1 MLSYAEQGKV
11 CPMRM
16 ETGFN
21 IKKRHISCVTIALL
35 SVAVCLSMAAAD
47 DDYRFIIDD
56 SSYPAANVCSSEVS
70 EGIAL
75 ETGTMFAIGESASAV
90 DSRYRS
96 FDVSQGRAL
105 NARKWRAI
113 SITFR

>member
-1 MLSYAEQGKV
+1 
-11 CPMRM
+11 MRIG
-16 ETGFN
+16 TGFD
-21 IKKRHISCVTIALL
+21 IKRRCISHAVAAMAVIAAYLPL
-35 SVAVCLSMAAAD
+35 SAAD

-75 ETGTMFAIGESASAV
+75 ETGTMFALGESASAV

>member
-1 MLSYAEQGKV
+1 
-11 CPMRM
+11 MRIG
-16 ETGFN
+16 TGFD
-21 IKKRHISCVTIALL
+21 IKRRCISHAVAAMVVIAAYLPL
-35 SVAVCLSMAAAD
+35 SAAD

-75 ETGTMFAIGESASAV
+75 ETGTMFALGESASAV

>member
-1 MLSYAEQGKV
+1 
-11 CPMRM
+11 MRIG
-16 ETGFN
+16 TGFD
-21 IKKRHISCVTIALL
+21 IKRRCISHAVAAMAVIAYLPL
-35 SVAVCLSMAAAD
+35 SAAD